1 MSKYSPQDKHSYFYP
16 DTEIL
21 KNKENI
27 RDQAKLTERESE
39 LYLIASFDLKQSPY
53 SIQIE

>member
-1 MSKYSPQDKHSYFYP
+1 MSKYSPQGKHSYFYP

-27 RDQAKLTERESE
+27 RDQAKLTERESA
-39 LYLIASFDLKQSPY
+39 LYLIASFDLKQSRYP
-53 SIQIE
+53 IQIE